1 MNESEA
7 RRNTFFQGIPHRD
20 RRSRTQEALQT
31 DVDGEHVDLSPTE
44 NHRVQESPYTRVTFL
59 PDYARFGMETLDL
72 I

>member
-1 MNESEA
+1 VHFSKEFRIE
-7 RRNTFFQGIPHRD
+7 TVDHE
-20 RRSRTQEALQT
+20 EALQT

-44 NHRVQESPYTRVTFL
+44 NHRAESPYTRVTFL